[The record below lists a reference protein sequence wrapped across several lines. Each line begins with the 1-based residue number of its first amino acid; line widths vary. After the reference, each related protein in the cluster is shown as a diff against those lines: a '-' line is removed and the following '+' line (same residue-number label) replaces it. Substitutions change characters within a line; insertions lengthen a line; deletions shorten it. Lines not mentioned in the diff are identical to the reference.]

1 MIALHWSSMNN
12 SAETAYALRTGR
24 LPRDEVRRKGEV
36 LRENKLLDAIL
47 RYVPIFVGVVNEH
60 RQFVVAN
67 DEFFRKLGL
76 DEDARLGFRPGEALG
91 CIHAADA
98 TDGCGAGPAC
108 RYCGAL
114 GAVHQAFA
122 TGEPVSREAR
132 LTTDAGDGMVAW
144 DLRIDAE
151 PIEIDGER
159 LAILMMRDIGSARQK
174 EMLERIFFHDV
185 MNSTA
190 SLESVVR
197 LLEPDIPRT
206 GENGDL
212 VDVLKGA
219 AGDVAE
225 QIRYFRKLSQAESGA
240 MEVEWAQID
249 LDGEVAEVA
258 AAMDQSL
265 RFNERDVSVATKL
278 AGGPIVSDRVL
289 VRRIVLNMLKNA
301 AEASG
306 RGETVTVTTRM
317 SGDRALVSVHNELV
331 MTPEVRNQ
339 VFQRSFSTKSRRRGL
354 GTYSMKLLS
363 TRYLGGDVTFVSG
376 EGQGTT
382 FTLTLP
388 VNPPHAP
395 EDSSARNR
403 NLTEA

>member
-1 MIALHWSSMNN
+1 
-12 SAETAYALRTGR
+12 
-24 LPRDEVRRKGEV
+24 
-36 LRENKLLDAIL
+36 
-47 RYVPIFVGVVNEH
+47 
-60 RQFVVAN
+60 
-67 DEFFRKLGL
+67 
-76 DEDARLGFRPGEALG
+76 
-91 CIHAADA
+91 
-98 TDGCGAGPAC
+98 
-108 RYCGAL
+108 
-114 GAVHQAFA
+114 
-122 TGEPVSREAR
+122 
-132 LTTDAGDGMVAW
+132 
-144 DLRIDAE
+144 
-151 PIEIDGER
+151 
-159 LAILMMRDIGSARQK
+159 MMRDIGSARQK

-240 MEVEWAQID
+240 MEVEWVQID

-265 RFNERDVSVATKL
+265 RFNERDVSVVTEL
-278 AGGPIVSDRVL
+278 AGGSIVSDRVL

-306 RGETVTVTTRM
+306 RGETVTVTTRI

-382 FTLTLP
+382 FTLTIP